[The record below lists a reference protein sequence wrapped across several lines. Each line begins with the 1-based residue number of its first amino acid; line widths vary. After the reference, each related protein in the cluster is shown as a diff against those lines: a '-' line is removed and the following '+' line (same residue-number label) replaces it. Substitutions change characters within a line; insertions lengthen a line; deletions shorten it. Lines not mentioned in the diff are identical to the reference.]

1 MVAPVAD
8 GMPAVWPRLQWTA
21 PVLVACVAALA
32 IAGAYGLGHP
42 WLHWLSKPAATLL
55 ITAMAWR
62 SPSSESVYQRAVIGG
77 LLLSTL
83 GDVFLMLPGD
93 WFVFGLGSFLLAH
106 LAYLGA
112 LTRRERL
119 MARRWPV
126 VLYGL
131 VAGGVL
137 AFLWPSLPE
146 ALRLPVLA
154 YVIVLA
160 GMAAQAAAVWL
171 LRRDSATSAA
181 AVGGAFFVVSDATLA
196 IDRFALPFAAASA
209 LVLATYWIA
218 QTGIALSVATS
229 PRSVQP
235 R

>member
-1 MVAPVAD
+1 MAATTAD
-8 GMPAVWPRLQWTA
+8 RVQTGLLRSQWTA
-21 PVLVACVAALA
+21 LLPMTCVAALA

-42 WLHWLSKPAATLL
+42 WLHWLCKPLATLL
-55 ITAMAWR
+55 VSAMAWR
-62 SPSSESVYQRAVIGG
+62 LPSLEPTYKHAIIGG

-106 LAYLGA
+106 LAYLWA

-119 MARRWPV
+119 MARSWPF
-126 VLYGL
+126 VLYA
-131 VAGGVL
+131 VIAGCVL
-137 AFLWPSLPE
+137 IYLWPSLPA
-146 ALRLPVLA
+146 ALRLPVVA

-160 GMAAQAAAVWL
+160 GMAAQAAAVWS
-171 LRRDSATSAA
+171 LRRDPATSAA
-181 AVGGAFFVVSDATLA
+181 AVGGAFFVASDATLA
-196 IDRFALPFAAASA
+196 IDRFALPFAAAPA

-229 PRSVQP
+229 PRSVQG
-235 R
+235 

>member
-1 MVAPVAD
+1 
-8 GMPAVWPRLQWTA
+8 MPSAWPRLQWTA

-42 WLHWLSKPAATLL
+42 WLHWLCKPAATLL
-55 ITAMAWR
+55 ISAMALR
-62 SPSSESVYQRAVIGG
+62 LPSLDPTYKRAIIGG

-106 LAYLGA
+106 LAYLWA

-119 MARRWPV
+119 MARPWPF
-126 VLYGL
+126 VLYAVIAGCVL
-131 VAGGVL
+131 VY
-137 AFLWPSLPE
+137 LWPSLPA

-154 YVIVLA
+154 YVVVLA
-160 GMAAQAAAVWL
+160 GMAAQAAAVWS
-171 LRRDSATSAA
+171 LRRDPARSAA
-181 AVGGAFFVVSDATLA
+181 AVGSAFFVASDATLA
-196 IDRFALPFAAASA
+196 IDRFALPLAAAPA

-229 PRSVQP
+229 PRSVQ

>member
-1 MVAPVAD
+1 MAATGAD
-8 GMPAVWPRLQWTA
+8 RVQAEVLRSQSTA
-21 PVLVACVAALA
+21 LVLVACGAALA
-32 IAGAYGLGHP
+32 VAGAYGLGHP
-42 WLHWLSKPAATLL
+42 WLHWLCKPLTTLL

-62 SPSSESVYQRAVIGG
+62 LPSIDPAYKRAIIGG

-93 WFVFGLGSFLLAH
+93 WFMFGLGSFLLAH
-106 LAYLGA
+106 LAYLWA

-119 MARRWPV
+119 AAKLWPFA
-126 VLYGL
+126 LYAL
-131 VAGGVL
+131 VAGSMLVY
-137 AFLWPSLPE
+137 LWPSLPT

-160 GMAAQAAAVWL
+160 GMAAQAAVVWSV
-171 LRRDSATSAA
+171 RRNPATCAA
-181 AVGGAFFVVSDATLA
+181 AVGGAFFVASDATLA
-196 IDRFALPFAAASA
+196 IDRFAQPFAAAPA

-218 QTGIALSVATS
+218 QTGIALSVATP
-229 PRSVQP
+229 PRSVEA